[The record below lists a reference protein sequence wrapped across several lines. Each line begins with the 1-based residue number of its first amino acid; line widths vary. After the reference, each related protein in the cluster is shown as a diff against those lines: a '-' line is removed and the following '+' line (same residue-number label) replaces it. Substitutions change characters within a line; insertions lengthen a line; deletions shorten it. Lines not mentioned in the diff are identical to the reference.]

1 MTTRSETIR
10 TGLPALVA
18 ETPLAPQPPALV
30 AFGRGGGGK
39 PRAAWFDVADGEAA
53 TAAATAMQLR
63 TLPLTDDVG
72 RDLADRL
79 ARGRVL
85 PSGRALVP
93 FVKRELYTQLVALAG
108 EGAGSSIG
116 ESRPADPRP
125 NDDLSTASPSRE
137 AEIVLPSAGA
147 TEGMEAEP
155 SADAVEAM
163 PTITNP
169 PDKKPNVS
177 RPGDRTFV
185 GSPQPADRGEI
196 GLGSVVLANEGP
208 AEGWWEAEVIG
219 INGSVF
225 SLRWRDYPTEP
236 TILRKAGELALLPP
250 GEA

>member
-1 MTTRSETIR
+1 
-10 TGLPALVA
+10 
-18 ETPLAPQPPALV
+18 
-30 AFGRGGGGK
+30 
-39 PRAAWFDVADGEAA
+39 
-53 TAAATAMQLR
+53 
-63 TLPLTDDVG
+63 
-72 RDLADRL
+72 
-79 ARGRVL
+79 
-85 PSGRALVP
+85 
-93 FVKRELYTQLVALAG
+93 
-108 EGAGSSIG
+108 
-116 ESRPADPRP
+116 
-125 NDDLSTASPSRE
+125 
-137 AEIVLPSAGA
+137 
-147 TEGMEAEP
+147 MEAEP